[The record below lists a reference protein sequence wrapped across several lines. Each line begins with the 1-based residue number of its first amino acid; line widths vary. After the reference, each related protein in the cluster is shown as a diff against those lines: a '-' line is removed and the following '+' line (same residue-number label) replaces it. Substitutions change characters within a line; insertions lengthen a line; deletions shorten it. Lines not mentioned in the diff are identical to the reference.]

1 MKKILFI
8 ILAAV
13 LALSSLFVVVYAK
26 NVDNDVSADQFEKV
40 LHGDVNKD
48 NNINILDI
56 TLVRRYLA
64 GGYGVELVGDA
75 DVNNDGAVNILD
87 IALIRRYLA
96 GGYGVELK

>member
-75 DVNNDGAVNILD
+75 DVNNDGDINILD
-87 IALIRRYLA
+87 ITLIRRYLA

>member
-64 GGYGVELVGDA
+64 GGYGVEL
-75 DVNNDGAVNILD
+75 
-87 IALIRRYLA
+87 
-96 GGYGVELK
+96 K